1 MGIGAADLRQY
12 IIGPTLKN
20 LNLWSLA
27 AENLLL
33 GTAAQES
40 KLGSYLHQINGPAL
54 GLYQIEPNTHSDL
67 WGNFLNFR
75 PQLSALVRGLVP
87 SSFNVND
94 SVSELIWNLSY
105 ATAIA
110 RLIYERIP
118 AALPDADDIQ
128 GLGAYWKQYYNT
140 SNGAGD
146 VSEFVEN
153 YQNLIH
159 GQ

>member
-20 LNLWSLA
+20 LDLWSLA

-54 GLYQIEPNTHSDL
+54 GLYQIEPNTHLDL
-67 WGNFLNFR
+67 WENFLSFR
-75 PQLSALVRGLVP
+75 PQLSTLVKGLAP
-87 SSFNVND
+87 SNFNVND
-94 SVSELIWNLSY
+94 SVSELIGNLSY

-110 RLIYERIP
+110 RLIYYRVP
-118 AALPDADDIQ
+118 AAFPEAEDIQ

-140 SNGAGD
+140 SNGAGNVD
-146 VSEFVEN
+146 EFVEN
-153 YQNLIH
+153 YQNLI
-159 GQ
+159 QKT